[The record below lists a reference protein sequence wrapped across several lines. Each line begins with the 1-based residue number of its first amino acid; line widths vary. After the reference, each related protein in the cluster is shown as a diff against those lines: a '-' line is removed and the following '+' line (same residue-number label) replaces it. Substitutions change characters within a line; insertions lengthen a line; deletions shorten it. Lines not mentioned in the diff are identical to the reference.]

1 MRHSQRAVQNKPV
14 EVQAKVAVRSSTTQ
28 KPVENRMSRPDT
40 ANKFR
45 IKNLSNSTYTGQ
57 GNSNTTGKVQN
68 SSSAIQKIK
77 MEQDIKK

>member
-1 MRHSQRAVQNKPV
+1 MRPSQKAVQNKPV
-14 EVQAKVAVRSSTTQ
+14 EVQANIAARSSTTQ
-28 KPVENRMSRPDT
+28 KPVENRVSRPDT

-68 SSSAIQKIK
+68 NGSAIHKIK
-77 MEQDIKK
+77 MEQDTKK